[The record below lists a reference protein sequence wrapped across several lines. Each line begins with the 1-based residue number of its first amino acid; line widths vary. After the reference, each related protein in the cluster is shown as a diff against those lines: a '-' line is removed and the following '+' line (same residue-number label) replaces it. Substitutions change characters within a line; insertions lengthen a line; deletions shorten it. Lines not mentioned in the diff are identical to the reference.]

1 MNKDE
6 IIKEL
11 TEILLLD
18 GEINEFSKIYE
29 IDSMAS
35 LLLAQFFSE
44 NFNISV
50 NKEQIENFKK
60 IGDIIIFIESNN

>member
-1 MNKDE
+1 MKKDE

-18 GEINEFSKIYE
+18 GEINEDSKINE
-29 IDSMAS
+29 IDSMGS

-50 NKEQIENFKK
+50 NKKQIENFKE
-60 IGDIIIFIESNN
+60 IGDIIIFIDLNK